1 MEKEFYMPEAVDRK
15 DVMWY
20 WVDDKAKLDGKVL
33 VTSRSK
39 ENLALCSQNANF
51 FRLFQSLLF
60 YQSIWTK
67 HSLALLDGG

>member
-51 FRLFQSLLF
+51 FRLFQSLLVLPV
-60 YQSIWTK
+60 
-67 HSLALLDGG
+67 HMD